1 MQRFN
6 MARYCVGAQGPRR
19 PGQIGLI
26 VVHDAHDP
34 LGHAEYWTYA
44 QLRSAVGSVAAGLGE
59 LGLRRGDRVML
70 RLGNT
75 SDYPLVFFGAQ
86 AAGLVAVP
94 TSSMLTAEE
103 AEAILADS
111 GAAAVVADP
120 ALPLTVPDTVALA
133 TPEDVAR
140 WRRRPV
146 SDVADTVDTAA
157 DEPAFM
163 VYTSG
168 TTGVAKGVLHAHRSA
183 WGRRPMYTG
192 WEGLGAGDVMLHAGA
207 FSWTY
212 TLGVGLT
219 DPWANGAT
227 AVVYNGPRDPAVW
240 PRLIEA
246 TRATIFAAVPGVYRQ
261 LLRHADLDAHDLT
274 SLRHGLV
281 AGEALHPD
289 LYGQWRAA
297 LQRPL
302 YEALGMSEISTF
314 ISSGPDCPTRVGS
327 PGKAQIGRRIAVI
340 DPDDP
345 SGRPLPDGST
355 GLLSVH
361 RDDPGLML
369 GYWQRDGRVDLP
381 LRGDWFASGDL
392 VHVDPDGYL
401 HYHGRDDDV
410 MTAMGYRV
418 SPLEV
423 ERVLATHPMVAEAGV
438 TEVEVRD
445 GVRIIAAFVVP
456 AEPDEPELVDAAT
469 LLAHAAEHLAAYK
482 RPREIIFVQSL
493 PRTANGKVQRRALG
507 LSRNGAG

>member
-1 MQRFN
+1 
-6 MARYCVGAQGPRR
+6 
-19 PGQIGLI
+19 
-26 VVHDAHDP
+26 
-34 LGHAEYWTYA
+34 
-44 QLRSAVGSVAAGLGE
+44 
-59 LGLRRGDRVML
+59 
-70 RLGNT
+70 
-75 SDYPLVFFGAQ
+75 LVFFGAL

-94 TSSMLTAEE
+94 TSAMLTAEE

-120 ALPLTVPDTVALA
+120 GLPMTVPDTVALA
-133 TPEDVAR
+133 TPDDVAS
-140 WRRRPV
+140 WRRLRGADFV
-146 SDVADTVDTAA
+146 DTIDTVDTVDTDTVDTVDTDVDVVDTDTDDFVDTAA

-183 WGRRPMYTG
+183 WGRRPMYRG

-227 AVVYNGPRDPAVW
+227 AVVYNGPRDPTVW

-261 LLRHADLDAHDLT
+261 LLRHADLDAHDLS

-289 LYGQWRAA
+289 LYAQWQSAV
-297 LQRPL
+297 QRPL

-314 ISSGPDCPTRVGS
+314 VSSGPDCPTRVGS
-327 PGKAQIGRRIAVI
+327 PGKPQIGRRIAVL

-345 SGRPLPDGST
+345 SGRPLPEGTT

-369 GYWQRDGRVDLP
+369 GYWQRDGRVQLP
-381 LRGDWFASGDL
+381 LRGPWFASGDL
-392 VHVDPDGYL
+392 VHVDSDGYL

-438 TEVEVRD
+438 TEVDVGG
-445 GVRIIAAFVVP
+445 GVRIIAAFIVP

-469 LLAHAAEHLAAYK
+469 LLAHAAQHLAAYK
-482 RPREIIFVQSL
+482 RPREIIFVPSL

-507 LSRNGAG
+507 FSRSGAG